1 MSASFAVEAH
11 NVGFSYGSK
20 RVLCGASLAFPTGA
34 VSALVGPNGCGKSTL
49 VKLMTRALTPTVG
62 SLRVLGDDVATLS
75 RRDVAKRVAVLGQ
88 GGHVPAMEVAQ
99 FVAGGRYPHN
109 GAFGVPG
116 AEDRRIV
123 EEAMEQ
129 AGCARF
135 AHCAMRSLSGGERQ
149 RVHVAM
155 VLAQQTPVV
164 VMDEPTTYLDVSACF
179 DLMGLVHEL
188 NQAGKTVIMVLHDL
202 NLALTCCDYVVV
214 LHDGVAV
221 TAGPAAEVARSGVID
236 EVFKVRLRRVEEDGE
251 PYYCLLPQKTGL
263 A

>member
-1 MSASFAVEAH
+1 MSAPYAVEAH

-20 RVLCGASLAFPTGA
+20 RILRGASLAFPTGA

-49 VKLMTRALTPTVG
+49 VKLMTRSLTPALG
-62 SLRVLGDDVATLS
+62 SLMVLGDDVASLS
-75 RRDVAKRVAVLGQ
+75 RRDVARRVAVLGQ
-88 GGHVPAMEVAQ
+88 GVRAPALEVVQ

-116 AEDRRIV
+116 PEDRRIV

-135 AHCAMRSLSGGERQ
+135 AHCDMRLLSGGERQ

-164 VMDEPTTYLDVSACF
+164 VMDEPTTYLDASACF
-179 DLMGLVHEL
+179 DLMDLVREL

-202 NLALTCCDYVVV
+202 NLALTRCDYVAV
-214 LHDGVAV
+214 LHNGA
-221 TAGPAAEVARSGVID
+221 AAMAAPATEVARSGVID
-236 EVFKVRLRRVEEDGE
+236 EVFNVRLRRLEEDGE
-251 PYYCLLPQKTGL
+251 LCYCLQPRRRD
-263 A
+263 